1 MKKILFLVGCFLV
14 VASIVIA
21 ATYPSG
27 AWNVVSVST
36 NATLVWSGVTVN
48 QSQMLG
54 VFIQN
59 QSDSVTV
66 YCGPDNTI
74 TTGHAPLKLTPGAGY
89 TFDYSGVHVYCIVS
103 SSSANVGYMVLPKT
117 N

>member
-48 QSQMLG
+48 QSQLLG
-54 VFIQN
+54 VFVQN

-74 TTGHAPLKLTPGAGY
+74 TSTKGPLKLTPGAGY
-89 TFDYSGVHVYCIVS
+89 NFEYSGVPVYCAAAS
-103 SSSANVGYMVLPKT
+103 AANVGYMVLPKT